1 MAPNARKIAP
11 NEIEKCLKIWDGECP
26 PWEAYEYV
34 LEKNKTEGQMLFNYV
49 RKNGADKLWAGKAW
63 QNKTCKR
70 ICSYGEFCKKRVVSI
85 NENKM
90 CYGQLLYNDL
100 SLEKL
105 KELDSGVKLLS
116 INGDIINVDLESF
129 FYVYECYYEWFGCK
143 KSPKRYYGD
152 NCLLPLLALKEEKK
166 E

>member
-1 MAPNARKIAP
+1 MDEIFEKLIYNSEEEKQEGHKMCLNKVLKSYEYGSQRKKIAP

-49 RKNGADKLWAGKAW
+49 RKKGADKLWAGKAW

-70 ICSYGEFCKKRVVSI
+70 ICPYGEFCKKSVVSI

-90 CYGQLLYNDL
+90 CYGQLLYND
-100 SLEKL
+100 
-105 KELDSGVKLLS
+105 
-116 INGDIINVDLESF
+116 
-129 FYVYECYYEWFGCK
+129 
-143 KSPKRYYGD
+143 
-152 NCLLPLLALKEEKK
+152 
-166 E
+166 